1 MPSYDDNR
9 KVGKGLNLPRVETIG
24 ADISD
29 LIVRSGAR
37 SSLSRYSPVDYHGEI
52 VTSPRRVGAKAPTQT
67 KKQKQAKAP
76 TQTKKQKQAKASVE
90 ADALLK
96 FALGGNKVKES
107 ELTLQERDALLTLKG
122 VAIRRVKIDGV
133 AWIVHV
139 APGSKG
145 SNHF

>member
-9 KVGKGLNLPRVETIG
+9 KVGKGLNLPRIETIG
-24 ADISD
+24 ASVDD
-29 LIVRSGAR
+29 LVVVRSGAR

-52 VTSPRRVGAKAPTQT
+52 VTSPRRVGE
-67 KKQKQAKAP
+67 KAP

-96 FALGGNKVKES
+96 FALGGNKVRES
-107 ELTLQERDALLTLKG
+107 DLTLAERDALLSLKG

>member
-1 MPSYDDNR
+1 MTQYDDSR
-9 KVGKGLNLPRVETIG
+9 KVGKGLSLPRVETIG

-52 VTSPRRVGAKAPTQT
+52 VTSPKRVEG
-67 KKQKQAKAP
+67 KAP

-96 FALGGNKVKES
+96 FALGGNKVKEN
-107 ELTLQERDALLTLKG
+107 ELTLQERDALLSLKG
-122 VAIRRVKIDGV
+122 VCIRRVVLNGER
-133 AWIVHV
+133 WIVHL
-139 APGSKG
+139 KG
-145 SNHF
+145 

>member
-9 KVGKGLNLPRVETIG
+9 KVGKGLTLPNIETIG
-24 ADISD
+24 ASVDD
-29 LIVRSGAR
+29 LVVVRSGAR
-37 SSLSRYSPVDYHGEI
+37 SSLSRYSTTDFHGEI
-52 VTSPRRVGAKAPTQT
+52 SGRPKRVEGKQPKET
-67 KKQKQAKAP
+67 KKAK
-76 TQTKKQKQAKASVE
+76 KAKASVE

-96 FALGGNKVKES
+96 FALSGNKVKES

>member
-1 MPSYDDNR
+1 MSQYDDSR
-9 KVGKGLNLPRVETIG
+9 KVGKGLNLPKIETIG
-24 ADISD
+24 ASVDD
-29 LIVRSGAR
+29 LVVVRSGAR
-37 SSLSRYSPVDYHGEI
+37 SSLSRYSPVDYHGE
-52 VTSPRRVGAKAPTQT
+52 VHSSPRRVEGKQPKET
-67 KKQKQAKAP
+67 KKAK
-76 TQTKKQKQAKASVE
+76 KAKASVE

-122 VAIRRVKIDGV
+122 VAIRRLKIDGV